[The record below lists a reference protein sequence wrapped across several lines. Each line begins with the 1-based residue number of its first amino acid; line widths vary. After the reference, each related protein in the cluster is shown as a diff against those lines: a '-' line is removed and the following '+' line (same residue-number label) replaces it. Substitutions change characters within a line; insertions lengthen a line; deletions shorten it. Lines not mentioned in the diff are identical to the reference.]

1 MKSRVCIILTL
12 LLAAAFLAA
21 PALASK
27 NSDLVFGPKVVKV
40 KKWSCGLK
48 RYRFDSNGADEAT
61 LMIKKADKSEML
73 SWGFVLVN
81 RQFVSLRHF
90 FRNDDREME
99 KEIRLRKG
107 KRNRVY
113 VFLKGK
119 RGHYNYNNKKK
130 QKHRRNYY
138 RSRGASIEVAI
149 KAEGVIQAPLAT
161 LVIEPVNA
169 AVMAAM
175 ATGVNQGN
183 EIEITRGDS
192 CKLKWTTKNADFLNI
207 SPEPG
212 DIVDET
218 EIQSGEQSVSPVWT
232 TLYTLTAS
240 NKGGSTVRKVTV
252 SVIDPPPLV
261 SMFTAEPAE
270 INLGQPF
277 KLTWSAANAE
287 HCIIQPGDMSVSA
300 SGNQD
305 MTPTNAGTLEYTVTA
320 IGEDGRQSDPATVS
334 VTVTDVPS
342 KIFTLAENIVSPNL
356 QNPGAPWSMAK
367 DSNGNVYVIVNDY
380 ILRLEGDGTA
390 TEVHQGGFP
399 QGIVFDANDN
409 LYVADN
415 YNNSILKATPGNNYT
430 DMATFRGNADGIAY
444 PSNLVFGSCDPA
456 NPADPGCLYVAN
468 LNDDFGPNG
477 YVLKVPLD
485 DSTPTT
491 VAGGFNYPVGL
502 AFDNTGKMYVATWN
516 DNIVWVVDL
525 VNSIG
530 PSTFLGDTVA
540 LGMPTGIAVDRAG
553 NVYVSDY
560 ANHIIRKVDPTGMV
574 STFAGFLDST
584 APIGASDGNI
594 CVVADP
600 SAPAEGPVYPDAR
613 FSYPAGL
620 FVDVDDNLYIVD
632 SNNNRIRVV
641 GKNYDSNSCP

>member
-21 PALASK
+21 PAMASVDS
-27 NSDLVFGPKVVKV
+27 NSELVLKTKKVKV
-40 KKWSCGLK
+40 KKWSYGFK
-48 RYRFDSNGADEAT
+48 RFNVRHKPGGDGVLQITKGEKSN
-61 LMIKKADKSEML
+61 ML
-73 SWGFVLVN
+73 NWGFVIVN
-81 RQFVSLRHF
+81 RQFISLKHF
-90 FRNDDREME
+90 FRNDDPEME
-99 KEIRLRKG
+99 REIHLRKG
-107 KRNRVY
+107 KNRVY
-113 VFLKGK
+113 VFIKGK
-119 RGHYNYNNKKK
+119 RGYYHHKNKKK
-130 QKHRRNYY
+130 HRRHYY

-149 KAEGVIQAPLAT
+149 KADGVAPPPEVSFSVRPQAT
-161 LVIEPVNA
+161 
-169 AVMAAM
+169 MMAM
-175 ATGVNQGN
+175 ASTAGSESNALSIERGQSCVLQWTSKNVVFMNIVPGV
-183 EIEITRGDS
+183 
-192 CKLKWTTKNADFLNI
+192 
-207 SPEPG
+207 G
-212 DIVDET
+212 DITGEAIASGNRVVKPSET
-218 EIQSGEQSVSPVWT
+218 TSYV
-232 TLYTLTAS
+232 LTAS
-240 NKGGSTVRKVTV
+240 GRGDKTIEKTVTV
-252 SVIDPPPLV
+252 NVTAPPPVV
-261 SMFTAEPAE
+261 SMFTATPQD
-270 INLGQPF
+270 INLGQAF
-277 KLTWSAANAE
+277 TLAWSAANAD

-430 DMATFRGNADGIAY
+430 DMATFRGNTDGIAY

-456 NPADPGCLYVAN
+456 NPADPGCLYVTN